1 MVTFSPDRRFI
12 LVVNEGE
19 PNDAYSVDPE
29 GSVSIIDLKR
39 GLKRARVK
47 TADFKKFNRKK
58 EQLVAAGIR
67 IFGPEATVA
76 QDLEPEYIAMLPH
89 SPFAW
94 VSLQENNAIAK
105 MNASGKVAT
114 IIPLGYKDHG
124 QAIDGLDASDKDDA
138 INIMPYEG
146 VLGMYQPD
154 AIAAYR
160 VRNQTYLVTANE
172 GDARDYD
179 AFGEEERVENLT
191 LDPEAFPNSA
201 HLQEESVLGRLTQ
214 TDTLGDIDNDGDY
227 DKLYAFGGRSFSILK
242 YTRHGLKK
250 VFDSGDQFEQIT
262 GAVFP
267 ADFNSTNDEND
278 SFDTILSPDKG
289 PEPEGLAIGAI
300 GRHTYAFIGLE
311 RIGGIMVYDI
321 TSPAAPEFVQYINNR
336 DFSGDAEEGTPG
348 DLGPEG
354 ITFISAQKSSN
365 GRPMLAVS
373 NEVSGST
380 TLYQIDIQE
389 EDRSWQGHGKKNGY
403 WDSRH

>member
-1 MVTFSPDRRFI
+1 MDVLSWS
-12 LVVNEGE
+12 NEG
-19 PNDAYSVDPE
+19 NQRRRRVVPE
-29 GSVSIIDLKR
+29 RRYRYRSETRAEASQGENGRFQEIQHEKIPTAG
-39 GLKRARVK
+39 GLP
-47 TADFKKFNRKK
+47 
-58 EQLVAAGIR
+58 

-94 VSLQENNAIAK
+94 VSLQENNAIARV
-105 MNASGKVAT
+105 NVLSGKVAT

-179 AFGEEERVENLT
+179 GFGEEERVEDLT

-201 HLQEESVLGRLTQ
+201 HLQEESVLGRLTV

-250 VFDSGDQFEQIT
+250 VLTVAISLSRSPLRFFLQTST
-262 GAVFP
+262 APTMRTTPLTTAVTTRGP
-267 ADFNSTNDEND
+267 SRKVSPSVPSDGIHTP
-278 SFDTILSPDKG
+278 LSV
-289 PEPEGLAIGAI
+289 LN
-300 GRHTYAFIGLE
+300 
-311 RIGGIMVYDI
+311 V
-321 TSPAAPEFVQYINNR
+321 SAA
-336 DFSGDAEEGTPG
+336 
-348 DLGPEG
+348 
-354 ITFISAQKSSN
+354 
-365 GRPMLAVS
+365 
-373 NEVSGST
+373 
-380 TLYQIDIQE
+380 
-389 EDRSWQGHGKKNGY
+389 SWCMT
-403 WDSRH
+403 

>member
-1 MVTFSPDRRFI
+1 
-12 LVVNEGE
+12 
-19 PNDAYSVDPE
+19 
-29 GSVSIIDLKR
+29 
-39 GLKRARVK
+39 
-47 TADFKKFNRKK
+47 
-58 EQLVAAGIR
+58 
-67 IFGPEATVA
+67 
-76 QDLEPEYIAMLPH
+76 MLPH

-105 MNASGKVAT
+105 INVLSGKVAT

-179 AFGEEERVENLT
+179 AFGEEERVEDLT
-191 LDPEAFPNSA
+191 LDPVAFPNSA
-201 HLQEESVLGRLTQ
+201 HLQEESVLGRLTV

-278 SFDTILSPDKG
+278 SFDNRSDNKG

-336 DFSGDAEEGTPG
+336 DFSGDAEEGTAG

-354 ITFISAQKSSN
+354 ITFIPAQKSSN
-365 GRPMLAVS
+365 GKPMLAVS

-380 TLYQIDIQE
+380 TLYEIDIQE